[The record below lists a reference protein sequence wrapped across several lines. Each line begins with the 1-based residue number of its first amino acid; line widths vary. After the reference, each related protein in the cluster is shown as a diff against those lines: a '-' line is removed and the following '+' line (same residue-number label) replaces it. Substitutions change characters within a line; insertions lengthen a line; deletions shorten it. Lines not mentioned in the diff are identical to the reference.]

1 MLEYYKTKNPSLISS
16 EDIRDDT
23 KWDRRGGVLNIY
35 GEPGVYPQFVEKIVR
50 SEMRYDVHTK
60 IFVIPENG
68 EINEDT
74 RVFFTRIGGTYT
86 DGNTCEEQVRYDA
99 VE

>member
-16 EDIRDDT
+16 DLIRDDT

-86 DGNTCEEQVRYDA
+86 GGNTCEEQVRRDA